1 MHRLVQKSMDNRNRI
16 IEGAAELFR
25 TYGIKSVTMDSLASH
40 LGISK
45 RTIYEVFADKD
56 ELLTGVLNWMAEKQ
70 KELVKRVLDDSEN
83 AIIAIFKLLEINRDH
98 FQQMSPAFQADI
110 KKFHHE
116 VLMKIAD
123 KFEMPDYW
131 NNAEVIE
138 RGIKEKL
145 FRKDLNTDLVNRC
158 MYSLVRSIMDSDLYP
173 FEEFSR
179 REVIGNTL
187 INYLRGISTTE
198 GLELINRL
206 ERKL

>member
-1 MHRLVQKSMDNRNRI
+1 
-16 IEGAAELFR
+16 
-25 TYGIKSVTMDSLASH
+25 
-40 LGISK
+40 
-45 RTIYEVFADKD
+45 
-56 ELLTGVLNWMAEKQ
+56 
-70 KELVKRVLDDSEN
+70 
-83 AIIAIFKLLEINRDH
+83 
-98 FQQMSPAFQADI
+98 MSPAFQADI

-123 KFEMPDYW
+123 KFEMPDYG

-158 MYSLVRSIMDSDLYP
+158 MYSFVRSIMDYDLYP

-179 REVIGNTL
+179 RDVIGNTL